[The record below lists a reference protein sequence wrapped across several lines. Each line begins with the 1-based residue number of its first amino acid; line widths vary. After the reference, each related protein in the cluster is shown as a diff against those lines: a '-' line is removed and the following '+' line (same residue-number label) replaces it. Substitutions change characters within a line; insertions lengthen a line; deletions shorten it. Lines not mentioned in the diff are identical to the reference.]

1 MIIYA
6 PDSVEEIMSET
17 LNQVDS
23 MKTENVCVT
32 EKSDNDGIWAMI
44 FFFQF
49 LLTFFI
55 FPLIASPSRFTI
67 NRVKH

>member
-32 EKSDNDGIWAMI
+32 GKSDNDGI
-44 FFFQF
+44 
-49 LLTFFI
+49 
-55 FPLIASPSRFTI
+55 
-67 NRVKH
+67 